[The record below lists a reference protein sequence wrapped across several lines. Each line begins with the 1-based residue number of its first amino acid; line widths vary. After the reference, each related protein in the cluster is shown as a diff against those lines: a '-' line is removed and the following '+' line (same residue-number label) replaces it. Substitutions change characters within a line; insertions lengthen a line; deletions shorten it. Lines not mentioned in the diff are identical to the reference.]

1 MATIKTAAD
10 LGAQTMAKR
19 KQTALASKKRAA
31 ANARIT
37 PAVKQKS
44 TGGTKVRSAY
54 RAEASRRLSGSSG
67 IRLGAKPAR
76 RTKKTAR

>member
-1 MATIKTAAD
+1 MASIKTAAD

-44 TGGTKVRSAY
+44 TGGAKVRSAY
-54 RAEASRRLSGSSG
+54 RAEASRRLSGSG